1 MPKKLKNLK
10 ITKVDFVDE
19 GANPDA
25 NIVLVKR
32 RASGAAEPE
41 TDAGDVEKSAAT
53 FSEAL
58 GIRNLDKITDD
69 MWNLC
74 YALNCSLCSILTDEK
89 LDATQKQAAMLESV
103 EEFVSTTKEA
113 IPSWADGKE
122 VGLVAKA
129 TEGAEPDPLT
139 DRIAETLAKGLKR
152 AFAGMPNHTRSGETE
167 TTEPKG
173 EETDMRIDKSKLT
186 QREAAFL
193 EAIEKKAGIPN
204 EAPTG
209 GDTAPSGEGGQES
222 APVEKAA
229 PAAPVAASEPVPAPV
244 PDNNGGEDV
253 FKSLP
258 PEVRQEF
265 EALRKFRQD
274 TEDAKLREIAGSYT
288 IIGKSADQLFPVL
301 KSLKATSPEA
311 YDAMIST
318 LNDAKASVEK
328 SGVFNEIG
336 RTGNG
341 TMERGGAVK
350 EAEAKAAELMKSRKG
365 MTRQQAI
372 DQVLQEDPELAKRYE
387 EEE

>member
-193 EAIEKKAGIPN
+193 EAIEKKAGIPD
-204 EAPTG
+204 EAPAG
-209 GDTAPSGEGGQES
+209 GDTAPSGDGGQES

-229 PAAPVAASEPVPAPV
+229 PAAPVAASEPVPASAAQET
-244 PDNNGGEDV
+244 GEDIY
-253 FKSLP
+253 KGLP
-258 PEVRQEF
+258 PAIRTELE
-265 EALRKFRQD
+265 LLKKFRQD
-274 TEDAKLREIAGSYT
+274 TEDAQLREIAGSYT

-301 KSLKATSPEA
+301 KRLKATSQEA

-341 TMERGGAVK
+341 AMERGGAVK